1 MERFSC
7 MVIRALPLLVAL
19 SAPIFP
25 QGGTHP
31 LERALALFNA
41 GKYQDSFDLAS
52 AYLLQNPLS
61 EPAHKIVGMNQYML
75 GKPEE
80 ALQEVKRATELAP
93 NDADAFY
100 YLGRLHFSTDKVAA
114 ALSDFQRALEL
125 DPSSARTENQLGQT
139 YEALGQWQDAER
151 AYLKAIEIE
160 RSQAKKSE
168 WPYFNVGVL
177 YLNTRR
183 ELEAVAYL
191 QEALR
196 RNPSWAQGK
205 VKLAAALAS
214 CKKIEQAMALLEG
227 AVETEPLNAEAHYRL
242 ALLLTKTG
250 KAQEAKQH
258 FEAFEQLSKR

>member
-1 MERFSC
+1 MGKFSC
-7 MVIRALPLLVAL
+7 MVIRILPLLVAL
-19 SAPIFP
+19 GGPVFP
-25 QGGTHP
+25 QGGTYP

-52 AYLLQNPLS
+52 TYIQQNPGS
-61 EPAHKIVGMNQYML
+61 GPAHKIVGMNEYML
-75 GKPEE
+75 GRPEE

-100 YLGRLHFSTDKVAA
+100 YLGRLHFSTDKFAA

-214 CKKIEQAMALLEG
+214 CEKIQQALALLEG
-227 AVETEPLNAEAHYRL
+227 AVESEPLNAEAHYRL

-250 KAQEAKQH
+250 KTEKAQQH
-258 FEAFEQLSKR
+258 FDTFEQLRKR

>member
-1 MERFSC
+1 
-7 MVIRALPLLVAL
+7 MVFRVLLLVVEL
-19 SAPIFP
+19 SGPEFP
-25 QGGTHP
+25 QGVTHP

-52 AYLLQNPLS
+52 RYLQQNPGS
-61 EPAHKIVGMNQYML
+61 EPAHKIVGMNEYML
-75 GKPEE
+75 GRPQE
-80 ALQEVKRATELAP
+80 ALRHVKRATELAP

-100 YLGRLHFSTDKVAA
+100 YLGRLHFSTDNVTA

-125 DPSSARTENQLGQT
+125 DPSSVRTENQLGQT
-139 YEALGQWQDAER
+139 YEALGRWPDAER

-168 WPYFNVGVL
+168 WPYFNLGVM
-177 YLNTRR
+177 YLNTMRA
-183 ELEAVAYL
+183 EEAVAYL

-214 CKKIEQAMALLEG
+214 CEKIQQALTLLEG
-227 AVETEPLNAEAHYRL
+227 AVESEPGNAEAHYRL

-250 KAQEAKQH
+250 KAEEAKKH
-258 FEAFEQLSKR
+258 FDVFEQLLKR